1 MIKKYIA
8 IFIGLAIVAVLF
20 ISPSM
25 QEILP
30 LNNNDQASTS
40 ASESANEYPDK
51 QINNTTKQDSKVSRE
66 AQLALKLSNEIE
78 LAATKSELDQL
89 MLDYNDN
96 LKNTQI
102 KKELETKMAVLIKKY
117 NAQVLPIAL
126 DEIQKSDKSGS

>member
-126 DEIQKSDKSGS
+126 DKIQASDKSGS

>member
-8 IFIGLAIVAVLF
+8 IFIGLAIVATLF
-20 ISPSM
+20 LSPSM

-30 LNNNDQASTS
+30 LKNNDQASTS
-40 ASESANEYPDK
+40 ASESANKYSDK
-51 QINNTTKQDSKVSRE
+51 QINSTTKQDSKVSSE

-96 LKNTQI
+96 LKNTQM
-102 KKELETKMAVLIKKY
+102 KKVLETKMAVLIKKY

-126 DEIQKSDKSGS
+126 DKIQASDKSGS